1 MSDLYLSNFTLSQ
14 SISLHSSAVRCISA
28 CDEYLLTGSYDRT
41 LILSRYANNLY
52 EPAGTFAHHSSL
64 IYSCLLLPNKPSFVS
79 CDQQGMIFLCNYEGT
94 HHQLA
99 SEPASVSSL
108 RYFDEKLLSGC
119 WNGTAKLWDLNTN
132 QELALLDSKKHSNAV
147 CVEFTPFGILTGSAN
162 GYLNF
167 WDKAGKF
174 INSVKV
180 HDNVIKNIHYNEELG
195 ILTASND
202 SLVKRISP
210 DGRILHTFTGH
221 SAFVFTCNNIGL
233 DVISAGDDKTV
244 RIWKDNSCAET
255 IFHPNT
261 VWELCTNY
269 VGDIITACGDNVT
282 RVFTLDKE
290 RVASEEELEKFAKAS
305 IVSDQ
310 QSSDEIDLSKYPG
323 IEKLSFT
330 KGKKE
335 GDIQIFR
342 NQSIGEV
349 YMWHV
354 DGEYW
359 EKIGEAIGS
368 AGGQQ
373 GAGAGGKRNYPG
385 DRFFPAGEYD
395 YVFDVELGN
404 NVILKL
410 PFNNTENPLESAEKF
425 LAREGLGRAYLQ
437 EITKFINDN
446 AKPVNS
452 VKAPKPEQSKSRH
465 FPLVDSISFD
475 SGNLDAISKKLKE
488 LNTNTAPELKMDEV
502 ELRCLDRII
511 QTLGS
516 KHPGAGFTVKEFEL
530 VLHKLLKWPKEH
542 LFPCFDLYRFILLNQ
557 SAQEVFKTSDHGAE
571 HIAFISGTIKHCS
584 DNASI
589 ITGLRVL
596 CNMFHGNSSSF
607 SIETRCSAVLD
618 DALSHIDN
626 KNKLV
631 RLGLITLLLNF
642 SVRVARKNDF
652 TVKTQILSALSAV
665 LADETDNDN
674 IYRALVT
681 VGNLIITQN
690 LQREVLEFAKELDFA
705 SLISNLRC
713 TDKALE
719 VKNEL
724 LIIFS

>member
-28 CDEYLLTGSYDRT
+28 YDEYLLTGSYDRT
-41 LILSRYANNLY
+41 LILSRFANNVY
-52 EPAGTFAHHSSL
+52 EPAGTFAHHSSS
-64 IYSCLLLPNKPSFVS
+64 IYSCLLIPNKPSFIS
-79 CDQQGMIFLCNYEGT
+79 SDQQGMIYLSNFEGT
-94 HHQLA
+94 YQQLA
-99 SEPASVSSL
+99 SEPSSVSCL
-108 RYFDEKLLSGC
+108 RYSDDKLVSGC

-132 QELALLDSKKHSNAV
+132 QELAVLDSKKHSNAV
-147 CVEFTPFGILTGSAN
+147 CVEFTPYGILTGSAN
-162 GYLNF
+162 GFLNF
-167 WDKAGKF
+167 WDKTGKF
-174 INSVKV
+174 INCIKA
-180 HDNVIKNIHYNEELG
+180 HDGVIKDIHYNEELG
-195 ILTASND
+195 IITASND

-244 RIWKDNSCAET
+244 KIWRDNSCAET

-261 VWELCTNY
+261 IWELCTNY

-282 RVFTLDKE
+282 RVFTLDKQ
-290 RVASEEELEKFAKAS
+290 RVASEEELEKFSKSS
-305 IVSDQ
+305 IVSDV
-310 QSSDEIDLSKYPG
+310 QSNDELDLSKYPG
-323 IEKLSFT
+323 VEKLPFT

-373 GAGAGGKRNYPG
+373 VGGKTYPG

-395 YVFDVELGN
+395 YIFDVDLGN
-404 NVILKL
+404 NTILKL
-410 PFNNTENPLESAEKF
+410 PYSNTQNPLESAEKF

-446 AKPVNS
+446 AKPINS
-452 VKAPKPEQSKSRH
+452 VPAPKPEQSKSRH
-465 FPLVDSISFD
+465 FPLVDCLSF
-475 SGNLDAISKKLKE
+475 STGNLDPISKKIKE
-488 LNTNTAPELKMDEV
+488 LNANIAPAVKMDEA

-511 QTLGS
+511 QTIGS
-516 KHPGAGFTVKEFEL
+516 KQVSAGFTVKEFDL
-530 VLHKLLKWPKEH
+530 VLHKLLKWPKEQV
-542 LFPCFDLYRFILLNQ
+542 FPCFDLYRFMLLNQ
-557 SAQEVFKTSDHGAE
+557 SCQEVFKASDHGAE
-571 HIAFISGTIKHCS
+571 HIAFISGTIKYCT
-584 DNASI
+584 DNAPI

-642 SVRVARKNDF
+642 SVRIGRKNDF
-652 TVKTQILSALSAV
+652 TVKTQILSALSAI
-665 LADETDNDN
+665 LADETDHDN

-681 VGNLIITQN
+681 IGNLIITQN
-690 LQREVLEFAKELDFA
+690 LQKEVLEFAKELDFT
-705 SLISNLRC
+705 SIISNLNC

-719 VKNEL
+719 VKKEL
-724 LIIFS
+724 LIIFR